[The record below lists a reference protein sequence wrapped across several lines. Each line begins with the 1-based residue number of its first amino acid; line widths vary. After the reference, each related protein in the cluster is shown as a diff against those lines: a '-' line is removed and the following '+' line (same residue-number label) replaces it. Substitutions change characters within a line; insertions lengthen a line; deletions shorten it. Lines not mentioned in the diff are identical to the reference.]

1 MTILLFDWKA
11 TNPAVPTWATSG
23 QRAQGRSSK
32 AAGLRASGSCL
43 TEPSTLA
50 FSFQSG
56 TPPEPLSATSAVCPI
71 YRWQNRAFRRWL
83 RRERFDP
90 PRPDDRGFTPPLRF
104 RSQ

>member
-71 YRWQNRAFRRWL
+71 YWWQNRGGSVCL
-83 RRERFDP
+83 N
-90 PRPDDRGFTPPLRF
+90 
-104 RSQ
+104 SVSV